1 VRNPGHDAPMAVTR
15 LDDVDAFVV
24 RDLDSLAVHAGVVR
38 CAPKVLLDS
47 SWTLARASTYQFAA
61 LGLEVGGASVGI
73 NAPAAERDA
82 VVARATDALAAS
94 LPAPGAL
101 VVDAARGVTDADL
114 TAVHALDGRPPGLVA
129 LRHELTGAGI
139 AAAVA
144 AVRPLDGATVA
155 LESLDA
161 TALAFAAAAHGA
173 GARIVTV
180 ATTAGS
186 ASNPDGFDPAELAA
200 FVAEHGVQTPAALG
214 GEPGDAAGALGA
226 DVDVLAVGSKLG
238 AVDHTTAAGVAAGV
252 VVATNWVPV
261 TTRALAVLTRR
272 DITVLP
278 DFVALA
284 GAIPASGVGTSAPPA
299 SGPLDA
305 EAAVAAGTEV
315 VGGVM
320 AEVMAATGG
329 EWPNPVL
336 AACAHAEAFLTA
348 RGHEVPFGRPLG

>member
-1 VRNPGHDAPMAVTR
+1 MAITR

-24 RDLDSLAVHAGVVR
+24 RDLDGLAIHAGVVR

-47 SWTLARASTYQFAA
+47 SWTLARAATYQYAA

-73 NAPAAERDA
+73 NAPPAERDT
-82 VVARATDALAAS
+82 VVPRAIEALVAS

-101 VVDAARGVTDADL
+101 VVDAARGVADDDL
-114 TAVHALDGRPPGLVA
+114 AGVHTLDGRPSGFA
-129 LRHELTGAGI
+129 SLRHELTGAGV
-139 AAAVA
+139 AAAVG
-144 AVRPLDGATVA
+144 AVRPLDGATIA

-161 TALAFAAAAHGA
+161 TALAFATTAAQA
-173 GARIVTV
+173 GARVVAV

-186 ASNPDGFDPAELAA
+186 ATNPGGFDPAELAA
-200 FVAEHGVQTPAALG
+200 AFATQGVDAPAALG
-214 GEPGDAAGALGA
+214 GEPGDAVAVFAA

-238 AVDHTTAAGVAAGV
+238 ALDHTTAAGVGAGV

-272 DITVLP
+272 DVTVLP

-284 GAIPASGVGTSAPPA
+284 GAIPASGVGAGEPPA
-299 SGPLDA
+299 SGPLDPA
-305 EAAVAAGTEV
+305 AAVAAGTEV
-315 VGGVM
+315 VGGIM
-320 AEVMAATGG
+320 GEVVAATGD
-329 EWPNPVL
+329 EWPNAVL
-336 AACAHAEAFLTA
+336 AACARAEAFLTA